1 MECQN
6 VKQELVAF
14 LDNEVP
20 ATLKAQIEA
29 HLKGCPDCAQEM
41 RALQASWQMLD
52 RNLPPGPGPD
62 FTASVMNRIRQ
73 TPQSS
78 VELKPNWLEK
88 FLPSLIV
95 IAVILVVFLMGLLVW
110 DHIRPTTKVP
120 AAQLPTPSV
129 EPEVQLT
136 SKESQPIV
144 PVASEAVA
152 EPKEVIPATVSVP
165 QAIQT
170 LPEIKPV
177 IVPQVAPMVPV
188 AAVPMIAKVDKDRD
202 IIANLDMYE
211 NAEMLKKMDVVAD
224 MDVVSSMKEKSS

>member
-1 MECQN
+1 MDCQT

-14 LDNEVP
+14 LDNEVS
-20 ATLKAQIEA
+20 ATTKAQIEA

-52 RNLPPGPGPD
+52 RSLPTAPGPD
-62 FTASVMNRIRQ
+62 FTVSVMNRIRQ
-73 TPQSS
+73 TPP
-78 VELKPNWLEK
+78 LDDAHKPNGVEK
-88 FLPSLIV
+88 FLPYLIA
-95 IAVILVVFLMGLLVW
+95 IAVILVAFLMGLLAW
-110 DHIRPTTKVP
+110 DHLRPTTKVP
-120 AAQLPTPSV
+120 VVQLPASSV
-129 EPEVQLT
+129 EPEAQKLQQET
-136 SKESQPIV
+136 QKAM
-144 PVASEAVA
+144 PVASEVVV
-152 EPKEVIPATVSVP
+152 EPKAVIPVKVP
-165 QAIQT
+165 APEAVPT

>member
-1 MECQN
+1 MDCQT

-52 RNLPPGPGPD
+52 RNLPPAPGPD
-62 FTASVMNRIRQ
+62 FTASVMDRIRQ
-73 TPQSS
+73 VPQSS
-78 VELKPNWLEK
+78 VEHKPNWEEK
-88 FLPSLIV
+88 FLPSFIA
-95 IAVILVVFLMGLLVW
+95 IAVILVVFLMGLFVW
-110 DHIRPTTKVP
+110 DHLRPTMKVP
-120 AAQLPTPSV
+120 VVQSPAPSV
-129 EPEVQLT
+129 EPEVQGT

-144 PVASEAVA
+144 PVASEAVV
-152 EPKEVIPATVSVP
+152 EPKEVIPATVSIP

-170 LPEIKPV
+170 LPEIQPV

-188 AAVPMIAKVDKDRD
+188 AAVPMLAKVVKDRD

-211 NAEMLKKMDVVAD
+211 NAEMLMKMDVVAD
-224 MDVVSSMKEKSS
+224 MDVVSSMKEKLS